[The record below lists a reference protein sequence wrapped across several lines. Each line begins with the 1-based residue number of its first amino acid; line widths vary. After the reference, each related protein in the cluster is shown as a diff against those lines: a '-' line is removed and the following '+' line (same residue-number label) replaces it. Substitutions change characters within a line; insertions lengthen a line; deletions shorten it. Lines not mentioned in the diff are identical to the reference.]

1 MQYFKDMKDYKKAV
15 WQVIILSIWINLAE
29 TIRWIAFSK
38 PYFVSHSQNMNIE
51 QPSGPLY
58 LIIWFV
64 WGILVALLIY
74 TISQKFSY
82 LKATFIIWFSVFSG
96 VWIMLINLKI
106 VSFPILSAIAAFCFI
121 EIFIGTLIS
130 KYFHKQFKH

>member
-1 MQYFKDMKDYKKAV
+1 MKDYKKAI

-29 TIRWIAFSK
+29 TIRWIAFAK
-38 PYFVSHSQNMNIE
+38 PYFVKHTQNMNIE

-58 LIIWFV
+58 LLIWFV

-74 TISQKFSY
+74 IISQKFSY
-82 LKATFIIWFSVFSG
+82 LRTTVIIWFSVFSG
-96 VWIMLINLKI
+96 VWIMLINLRI
-106 VSFPILSAIAAFCFI
+106 VTIPILLVIAAFCFI

-130 KYFHKQFKH
+130 KYLHNQFKH

>member
-1 MQYFKDMKDYKKAV
+1 MKDFKKAI

-29 TIRWIAFSK
+29 TIRWMAFSK
-38 PYFVSHSQNMNIE
+38 PYFVSHAQNMNIE

-74 TISQKFSY
+74 IISQKFSF

-96 VWIMLINLKI
+96 VWIMLINLRI
-106 VSFPILSAIAAFCFI
+106 VTFPVLFVIAAFCFI
-121 EIFIGTLIS
+121 EILIGTLIS
-130 KYFHKQFKH
+130 KFFQNRLIH

>member
-1 MQYFKDMKDYKKAV
+1 MKDFKKAI

-38 PYFVSHSQNMNIE
+38 PYFVNHTQNMNIE

-64 WGILVALLIY
+64 WGVLLALLIY
-74 TISQKFSY
+74 IISRKFSFIE
-82 LKATFIIWFSVFSG
+82 TTIIIWLSVYSG
-96 VWIMLINLKI
+96 IWIMLFNQSL
-106 VSFPILSAIAAFCFI
+106 VTFPILIAIAAFCFI
-121 EIFIGTLIS
+121 EIFVGSLIS
-130 KYFHKQFKH
+130 KYFHNQIKQ